1 MKMIKN
7 YDASPPGTKLKG
19 TAVCSPH
26 RRRVL
31 GYFRPWICFL
41 SIMAVASKSR
51 TLSSSV
57 HVIKFQPFSSK
68 I

>member
-51 TLSSSV
+51 TL
-57 HVIKFQPFSSK
+57 
-68 I
+68 